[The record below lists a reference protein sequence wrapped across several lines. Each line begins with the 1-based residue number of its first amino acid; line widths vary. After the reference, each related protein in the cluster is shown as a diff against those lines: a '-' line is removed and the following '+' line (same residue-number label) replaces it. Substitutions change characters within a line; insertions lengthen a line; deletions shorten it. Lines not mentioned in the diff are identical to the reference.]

1 MGLITFKGD
10 IPVLSDVVIAKNYLS
25 EDELKVLNNETN
37 KTRIYKINLIKKEYK
52 EKLAKRKYPSIA
64 YELAEKIQQK
74 TDKEVR
80 ITVPGHTQR
89 GGSPC
94 AYDRVFATRVGAA
107 AAELILNQE
116 YGYMIAMKNQK
127 ITKVP
132 LQDVAGKLKMVDPQ
146 DGIIKEARTIGISFG
161 DQ

>member
-1 MGLITFKGD
+1 M
-10 IPVLSDVVIAKNYLS
+10 
-25 EDELKVLNNETN
+25 
-37 KTRIYKINLIKKEYK
+37 
-52 EKLAKRKYPSIA
+52 
-64 YELAEKIQQK
+64 
-74 TDKEVR
+74 
-80 ITVPGHTQR
+80 PGHTQR

-146 DGIIKEARTIGISFG
+146 DGIIKGARTIGISFG

>member
-1 MGLITFKGD
+1 M
-10 IPVLSDVVIAKNYLS
+10 
-25 EDELKVLNNETN
+25 
-37 KTRIYKINLIKKEYK
+37 
-52 EKLAKRKYPSIA
+52 
-64 YELAEKIQQK
+64 
-74 TDKEVR
+74 
-80 ITVPGHTQR
+80 PGHTQR

-132 LQDVAGKLKMVDPQ
+132 LQDVAGKLKW
-146 DGIIKEARTIGISFG
+146 
-161 DQ
+161 

>member
-1 MGLITFKGD
+1 M
-10 IPVLSDVVIAKNYLS
+10 
-25 EDELKVLNNETN
+25 
-37 KTRIYKINLIKKEYK
+37 
-52 EKLAKRKYPSIA
+52 
-64 YELAEKIQQK
+64 
-74 TDKEVR
+74 
-80 ITVPGHTQR
+80 PGHTQR

-161 DQ
+161 DQIKDLENQRCNTCRIRHFTESSVPLNLKMSRSGTYYYYIKKFRLKQTGSDMPICSAEQEGPVRQRLRRFLQRQSTVSIR

>member
-1 MGLITFKGD
+1 MVYRSSAAA
-10 IPVLSDVVIAKNYLS
+10 PVSQTQA
-25 EDELKVLNNETN
+25 
-37 KTRIYKINLIKKEYK
+37 RIESQLC
-52 EKLAKRKYPSIA
+52 AGA
-64 YELAEKIQQK
+64 AE
-74 TDKEVR
+74 
-80 ITVPGHTQR
+80 P
-89 GGSPC
+89 P
-94 AYDRVFATRVGAA
+94 AA